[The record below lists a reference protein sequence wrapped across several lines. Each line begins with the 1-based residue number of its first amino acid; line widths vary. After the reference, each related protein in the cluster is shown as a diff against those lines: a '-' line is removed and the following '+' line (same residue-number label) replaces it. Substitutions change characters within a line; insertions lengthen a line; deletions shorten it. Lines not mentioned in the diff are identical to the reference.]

1 MKRTSEN
8 GKVSSLL
15 GRQDQNCR
23 NGHTPVKVFY
33 RFNAVPVKIPK
44 VNFTELVQTIL
55 IYIHIIPVYTQKK
68 RSRTAKAILHKSRAG
83 GFAVPDSSYRAKQC
97 W

>member
-15 GRQDQNCR
+15 GRQDQKCR
-23 NGHTPVKVFY
+23 NSHTPVKVFY

-55 IYIHIIPVYTQKK
+55 IYIHIIPVYTQQEEIQNSKSDFAQQEQ
-68 RSRTAKAILHKSRAG
+68 SRRLCST
-83 GFAVPDSSYRAKQC
+83 
-97 W
+97 